1 MYAKSSP
8 GDTYHLLTE
17 AGDKTLCGLSVV
29 PIVIDRPVKTSGL
42 HLTSK
47 EPPDHPLCED
57 CARIRTDEQKGGE

>member
-8 GDTYHLLTE
+8 ADAYHLLTE
-17 AGDKTLCGLSVV
+17 AGSTTLCGLSVV

-47 EPPDHPLCED
+47 EPDDLTLCED
-57 CARIRTDEQKGGE
+57 CARIRTAKQEKGE